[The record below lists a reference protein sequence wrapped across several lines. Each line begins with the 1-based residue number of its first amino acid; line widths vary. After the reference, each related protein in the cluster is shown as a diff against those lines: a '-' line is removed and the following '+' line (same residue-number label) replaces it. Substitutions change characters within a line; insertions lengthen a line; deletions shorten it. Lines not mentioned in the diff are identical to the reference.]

1 MKKVNLLYLIF
12 FNLFFIDIKK
22 VSDYIGTRN
31 VGQVRSHLQKI
42 KQKKE
47 KMKMLQNKNI
57 DLNDDNNLN
66 DYKYF
71 NNKIIPLEEEKNNFV
86 NNNNINKEKSFDTEE
101 FDFRESKSSTT
112 IPTHKK

>member
-12 FNLFFIDIKK
+12 FNLFFLDIKK

-47 KMKMLQNKNI
+47 KMKMLQNKNF
-57 DLNDDNNLN
+57 DLNDNNNLN
-66 DYKYF
+66 DFKYY

-86 NNNNINKEKSFDTEE
+86 NNNNNKEKSYDTEE

>member
-1 MKKVNLLYLIF
+1 
-12 FNLFFIDIKK
+12 
-22 VSDYIGTRN
+22 
-31 VGQVRSHLQKI
+31 
-42 KQKKE
+42 
-47 KMKMLQNKNI
+47 MKMLQKKNFEI
-57 DLNDDNNLN
+57 KDDNNLN

-86 NNNNINKEKSFDTEE
+86 NHNNNTNREKNFNTEE

>member
-1 MKKVNLLYLIF
+1 MVKKVNLLYLIF

-47 KMKMLQNKNI
+47 KMKMLQNKNF
-57 DLNDDNNLN
+57 DLNDNNLN
-66 DYKYF
+66 DFKYY
-71 NNKIIPLEEEKNNFV
+71 NDKIIPLEEEKNNFG

>member
-1 MKKVNLLYLIF
+1 M
-12 FNLFFIDIKK
+12 FIDIKK

-47 KMKMLQNKNI
+47 KMKMLQKKNFEI
-57 DLNDDNNLN
+57 KDDNNLN

-71 NNKIIPLEEEKNNFV
+71 NNKIIPLEEEKNNFG

>member
-1 MKKVNLLYLIF
+1 VKKVNLLYLIF

>member
-1 MKKVNLLYLIF
+1 M
-12 FNLFFIDIKK
+12 FIDIKK

-71 NNKIIPLEEEKNNFV
+71 NNEIISLEEEKNNFG

>member
-1 MKKVNLLYLIF
+1 MLII
-12 FNLFFIDIKK
+12 LFLFIDIKK

-47 KMKMLQNKNI
+47 KMKMLQKKNFEI
-57 DLNDDNNLN
+57 KDDNNLN

-86 NNNNINKEKSFDTEE
+86 NNNNINKEKSYDTEE

>member
-71 NNKIIPLEEEKNNFV
+71 NNKIIPLEEEKNNFG

>member
-47 KMKMLQNKNI
+47 KMKMLQNKNF
-57 DLNDDNNLN
+57 DLNDNNLN
-66 DYKYF
+66 DFKYY
-71 NNKIIPLEEEKNNFV
+71 NDKIIPLEEEKNNFV
-86 NNNNINKEKSFDTEE
+86 NTNNINKEKSYDTEE

>member
-71 NNKIIPLEEEKNNFV
+71 NNKIIPLEEEKNNFG

-101 FDFRESKSSTT
+101 FDCRESKSSTT

>member
-1 MKKVNLLYLIF
+1 M
-12 FNLFFIDIKK
+12 FIDIKK

-47 KMKMLQNKNI
+47 KMKMLQNKNF
-57 DLNDDNNLN
+57 DLN

-86 NNNNINKEKSFDTEE
+86 NHNNNTNREKNFNTEE